1 MQLVLSWLEE
11 DGDGVVV
18 VLGSFEGQ
26 DEGEAGSGVASLPAG
41 GVIDTSQATTVHID
55 KLLVCTRAKSD
66 HWQSQHYSKETIP
79 HCHRIIVI
87 EARYSRH
94 LYVRHDLW

>member
-26 DEGEAGSGVASLPAG
+26 VEGEAGSGVASFPAG
-41 GVIDTSQATTVHID
+41 GVIDTCSLAAVHID
-55 KLLVCTRAKSD
+55 QPLVHSIAEND
-66 HWQSQHYSKETIP
+66 HWEQSQQ
-79 HCHRIIVI
+79 
-87 EARYSRH
+87 
-94 LYVRHDLW
+94 

>member
-26 DEGEAGSGVASLPAG
+26 VKREAGSRGASIPAG
-41 GVIDTSQATTVHID
+41 GVIDTSLAAAVYIEQ
-55 KLLVCTRAKSD
+55 LLVCTRANSD
-66 HWQSQHYSKETIP
+66 GWQSQHQSKETIP
-79 HCHRIIVI
+79 HCNWNHRMIVI
-87 EARYSRH
+87 EARYSHH
-94 LYVRHDLW
+94 LFIS